1 MNLDKTVGIGY
12 NDPVVAAK
20 IMGKCSVTVQ
30 VLRSYKIQ

>member
-1 MNLDKTVGIGY
+1 MNLDKTVDIGY

-30 VLRSYKIQ
+30 VLRSYNIQ